1 MEGRMKNLPF
11 EKDSLLPGTIAY
23 RMEPNDETLRLP
35 AEGGGISIP
44 GLINSSE
51 RFLVFLLEVQEEHSM
66 AFELQFFGEGDAMK
80 PRFLLRFGIMPR
92 VPARICADMEWLEG
106 GILFPGHTPG
116 MLKAVCHGSRIGRE
130 QIVRVLLVGRDCHHP
145 VMARVSGMALTDERP
160 EPYPLPDIRF
170 IDALGQYKL
179 KDWPGKILSEAE
191 LKDKVLRQ
199 AALPDAYPVPGWDRF
214 GGCADMKICKATGFF
229 SKAKVDG
236 RWHLTDPEGNAF
248 FSLGMD
254 CVISDPDCRVDGVEK
269 LLDWLPATDDPVYAS
284 AYKQPRHFGRGY
296 LDAVPRGEPVIFSY
310 TRANLIRALGGN
322 GHAAWAGMIPRQ
334 LKNAGINTLGNWSDP
349 ALFGA
354 GMPYVAM
361 LGSFPETDTLIFR
374 DFPDVFSPQYAQRAR
389 ECARSLRERA
399 GDPWMIGYFLRNEPG
414 WAFVDG
420 LVIADEVLRNPAP
433 SCCRDRLVYWLHQKY
448 AGIAALNAA
457 WHTEY
462 ADFDDLGGP
471 IHNASSLSAQARE
484 DLREFSRMMLEA
496 YAAIPAAACRAED
509 PNHMNLGMRWAWI
522 SDPDIVTGWKH
533 FDVFSI
539 NCYAVDPTAALNH
552 VRVLG
557 VDLPV
562 MIGEY
567 HFGALDRGLTA
578 TGLEGVA
585 SQGDRAAAYRHYCE
599 KAAAH
604 PACVGCHYFQC
615 YDQFALGRFDGENYN
630 IGLFDTCLQ
639 PYPEM
644 AKASLK
650 SAGRIYAVRL
660 GAPPYR
666 RKPVRIPM
674 IAY

>member
-1 MEGRMKNLPF
+1 MTNLPF
-11 EKDSLLPGTIAY
+11 DASALLPGTIAY
-23 RMEPNDETLRLP
+23 RMEPNDLTLRVP
-35 AEGGGISIP
+35 AAGGGISIS
-44 GLINSSE
+44 GLRESSQ
-51 RFLVFLLEVQEEHSM
+51 RFLIFLLEVQEDHSM
-66 AFELQFFGEGDAMK
+66 AFELQFFGEGDTLK
-80 PRFLLRFGIMPR
+80 PRFLLRFGLMPR
-92 VPARICADMEWLEG
+92 VPAMICADMTWLEG

-116 MLKAVCHGSRIGRE
+116 MLKAVCHGSRIGRK
-130 QIVRVLLVGRDCHHP
+130 QIARALLVARDSHHP
-145 VMARVSGMALTDERP
+145 VMARISGMALTDERP
-160 EPYPLPDIRF
+160 AVFALPDIKL
-170 IDALGQYKL
+170 IDTYGQYTQ
-179 KDWPGKILSEAE
+179 KDWPGKTSSEAD
-191 LKDKVLRQ
+191 LKAKILCQ
-199 AALPDAYPVPGWDRF
+199 AALPDTYPVRGWDKF
-214 GGCADMKICKATGFF
+214 GGSSELKVGKATGFF
-229 SKAKVDG
+229 SRAKVDG
-236 RWHLTDPEGNAF
+236 RWHLADPLGNAF

-269 LLDWLPATDDPVYAS
+269 LLQWLPDAGDPAFSS
-284 AYKQPRHFGRGY
+284 AYKKPRGYGRGY

-310 TRANLIRALGGN
+310 TRSNIIRALGGD

-354 GMPYVAM
+354 MPYVAM
-361 LGSFPETDTLIFR
+361 LASFPDTDTLIFR
-374 DFPDVFSPQYAQRAR
+374 DFPDVFSPQYALRAR

-399 GDPWMIGYFLRNEPG
+399 NDPWMIGYFLRNEPG

-420 LVIADEVLRNPAP
+420 LIIADEVLRTPAP
-433 SCCRDRLVYWLHQKY
+433 SVCRDRLIAWLTQKY
-448 AGIAALNAA
+448 ADVAALNDA
-457 WHTEY
+457 WHTSF
-462 ADFDDLGGP
+462 ADFSALAAPVPD
-471 IHNASSLSAQARE
+471 ASSFSACSRE
-484 DLREFSRMMLEA
+484 DLRAFSRMMLEA
-496 YAAIPAAACRAED
+496 YVSIPAAACRAED

-522 SDPDIVTGWKH
+522 SDPDLVTGWEH

-539 NCYAVDPTAALNH
+539 NCYAVDPTAALNR
-552 VRVLG
+552 VRALG

-585 SQGDRAAAYRHYCE
+585 SQKDRAAAYRHYCE

-604 PACVGCHYFQC
+604 ADCVGCHYFQC

-630 IGLFDTCLQ
+630 IGLFDVCLQ

-644 AKASLK
+644 ARAALAS
-650 SAGRIYAVRL
+650 AARIYSVRM
-660 GAPPYR
+660 GAKPYA